1 LNSDF
6 VPASWKKYIVP
17 PSMTAAE
24 WLRDFTKRVE
34 QLKQLSRSNDHGRS
48 GIWFGGL
55 LSPEAFLIATQQS
68 TAQ

>member
-1 LNSDF
+1 
-6 VPASWKKYIVP
+6 
-17 PSMTAAE
+17 MTAAE